1 MVFFI
6 KIIGFLISVLPV
18 SLLEGVTNFLGLLL
32 VSIPNKRKRIIF
44 SNLKYAF
51 PKWDKNKIY
60 HKGRESAARLIE
72 MGFLSLS
79 YSFFSKF
86 RKRSSLLIDQG
97 TENYLSELRKSGK
110 AVIFLIPHVCLF
122 ETLAISP
129 FFRPFGGKRLG
140 AIYRPNRNPKLDQFI
155 IKSRS
160 AAGVKVFA
168 RDSALWSARDFLKRG
183 NWLGVLFDQHSG
195 IQGCHSYFLNRF
207 ASITTMPELLAKTS
221 EARVV
226 FSFPRRVSFFQA
238 KLHLKELS
246 CEAADYPFKAHEIL
260 ENIIRDSDGL
270 PEWLWAHER
279 WKTQQ
284 NYRFHLRHRHKRE
297 RISASPERT
306 TKLWIRMPNWLGDVV
321 MAFGL
326 IDAIRKGRPDV
337 EISLIAKPQ
346 YQQLFSQL
354 GIGDEFISLPD
365 GNSVAAYK
373 DFWNNRHQYPS
384 LIINFA
390 NSFRSDVECCL
401 LGAPAR
407 YGLELPGRKRPLLT
421 HTFSVPKDFV
431 GKETKIH
438 QTEMWTEMLKYFGLS
453 EIPHFNP
460 YEICKKLITK
470 DIGLLPGS
478 SNNPAKRWP
487 IENWRALIKKFLK
500 IDGHLCFKIY
510 GSTEEV
516 EIGETIQQGFNE
528 KQVMNFCGTTNLG
541 SLCKELASCTSVIGN
556 DSGGMHLANLLGLQT
571 IVLFG
576 PTNPK
581 ATKPIYGDN
590 SYVVRAHFDVGM
602 KNSETT
608 INEILKLF
616 VNESD

>member
-1 MVFFI
+1 M
-6 KIIGFLISVLPV
+6 PV

-51 PKWDKNKIY
+51 TKWDKNKIY

-97 TENYLSELRKSGK
+97 SENYLSELRKSGK

-168 RDSALWSARDFLKRG
+168 RDSALWAARDFLKRG
-183 NWLGVLFDQHSG
+183 NWLGLLFDQHSG

-221 EARVV
+221 GARVV
-226 FSFPRRVSFFQA
+226 FSFPKRVGFFQA

-297 RISASPERT
+297 RISTSQERT
-306 TKLWIRMPNWLGDVV
+306 TKLWIRMPNWLGDSV
-321 MAFGL
+321 MAFPL
-326 IDAIRKGRPDV
+326 LDAIRRGRPDASITILAKQ
-337 EISLIAKPQ
+337 ELKGLMESLSFVDHFLPIPVGTINQ
-346 YQQLFSQL
+346 RL
-354 GIGDEFISLPD
+354 GILKKYRKQFPC
-365 GNSVAAYK
+365 V
-373 DFWNNRHQYPS
+373 
-384 LIINFA
+384 IINLA
-390 NSFRSDVECCL
+390 NSLRSDVESCL
-401 LGAPAR
+401 IGAPRR
-407 YGLELPGRKRPLLT
+407 YGLTLPGRVRPLLS
-421 HTFSVPKDFV
+421 HFFAFSEERHGPL
-431 GKETKIH
+431 KELH
-438 QTEMWTEMLKYFGLS
+438 QVRLWEKFLQYFGLD
-453 EIPHFNP
+453 EELHFSPIQLPVMN
-460 YEICKKLITK
+460 INGK
-470 DIGLLPGS
+470 IGILPGS
-478 SNNPAKRWP
+478 ANNPSKRWP
-487 IENWRALIKKFLK
+487 VSHWRKLISLLIEEGKSLHINLYGSVKESLLANQI
-500 IDGHLCFKIY
+500 IDGFDKNIVL
-510 GSTEEV
+510 
-516 EIGETIQQGFNE
+516 
-528 KQVMNFCGTTNLG
+528 NFCGKT
-541 SLCKELASCTSVIGN
+541 SLLELSKELASCDKVIGN
-556 DSGGMHLANLLGLQT
+556 DSGGMHLANAVGT
-571 IVLFG
+571 PTYVLFG
-576 PTNPK
+576 PTNHKITRPCFD
-581 ATKPIYGDN
+581 APLEVIRS
-590 SYVVRAHFDVGM
+590 SY
-602 KNSETT
+602 SIETNG
-608 INEILKLF
+608 INNDLGNLSALKVFQKVTSL
-616 VNESD
+616 V

>member
-1 MVFFI
+1 MVIFI

-18 SLLEGVTNFLGLLL
+18 SVLERITNFLGLLL
-32 VSIPNKRKRIIF
+32 VTIPNKRKRIIF

-51 PKWDKNKIY
+51 PEWDKKKIY
-60 HKGRESAARLIE
+60 FKGRESAVRLIE

-79 YSFFSKF
+79 YSFFSGF
-86 RKRSSLLIDQG
+86 RKRSLLLMDQY
-97 TENYLSELRKSGK
+97 TEDCLSDLRKSGE

-160 AAGVKVFA
+160 TAGIKVFA
-168 RDSALWSARDFLKRG
+168 RDSALWGARDFLKRG
-183 NWLGVLFDQHSG
+183 NWLGLLFDQHSG

-221 EARVV
+221 SARVI
-226 FSFPRRVSFFQA
+226 FSFPRRVGFFQA
-238 KLHLKELS
+238 KLELQELT
-246 CEAADYPFKAHEIL
+246 CEPADYPFEAHKML
-260 ENIIRDSDGL
+260 EETIRFSDGL

-297 RISASPERT
+297 KIPSLPART

-321 MAFGL
+321 MTFGL
-326 IDAIRKGRPDV
+326 IEAIRNGRPDT

-346 YQQLFSQL
+346 YQQLFSDL
-354 GIGDEFISLPD
+354 GIGDKFISLPD
-365 GNSVAAYK
+365 GNSVVAYK
-373 DFWNNRHQYPS
+373 DFWRNRHHYPS

-407 YGLELPGRKRPLLT
+407 YGLELPGRKRPLLS

-431 GKETKIH
+431 GKDTKIH

-453 EIPHFNP
+453 EIPEFRP
-460 YEICKKLITK
+460 CFVFKQSITK

-487 IENWRALIKKFLK
+487 IENWRALIKEFLK
-500 IDGHLCFKIY
+500 IDDQLCFKIY
-510 GSTEEV
+510 GSTEEI
-516 EIGETIQQGFNE
+516 EIGETIRQGFNE
-528 KQVMNFCGTTNLG
+528 KQVMNFCGATNLS
-541 SLCKELASCTSVIGN
+541 SLCKQLAYCASVIGN

-576 PTNPK
+576 PTNPR

-590 SYVVRAHFDVGM
+590 SNVVRAHFDIGM
-602 KNSETT
+602 KNSKTT

-616 VNESD
+616 VNENY

>member
-1 MVFFI
+1 MVIFI

-18 SLLEGVTNFLGLLL
+18 SVLERVTKFLGLLL
-32 VSIPNKRKRIIF
+32 VAIPNKRKRIIF

-60 HKGRESAARLIE
+60 RTGRESAVRLIE

-79 YSFFSKF
+79 YSFFSGF
-86 RKRSSLLIDQG
+86 RKRSLLLMDQR
-97 TENYLSELRKSGK
+97 TEDRLSDLRKSGK

-160 AAGVKVFA
+160 TAGVKVFA

-183 NWLGVLFDQHSG
+183 NWLGLLFDQHSG

-221 EARVV
+221 GARVV
-226 FSFPRRVSFFQA
+226 FSFPRRVGFFQA
-238 KLHLKELS
+238 KLELKELT
-246 CEAADYPFKAHEIL
+246 CEPADYPLKAHEML
-260 ENIIRDSDGL
+260 EGTIRRADGL

-297 RISASPERT
+297 RIPSLPVRT

-321 MAFGL
+321 MTFGL
-326 IDAIRKGRPDV
+326 IEAIRNGRPDA

-346 YQQLFSQL
+346 YQQLFSEL
-354 GIGDEFISLPD
+354 GIGDKFISLPD
-365 GNSVAAYK
+365 GNSFAAYK
-373 DFWNNRHQYPS
+373 DFWGNRHHYPS

-390 NSFRSDVECCL
+390 NSFRSDFECYL

-407 YGLELPGRKRPLLT
+407 YGLELPGRKRPLLS

-431 GKETKIH
+431 GKDAEMH
-438 QTEMWTEMLKYFGLS
+438 QAEMWTEMLKYFGLS
-453 EIPHFNP
+453 EKTTFECLEEFNSSQ
-460 YEICKKLITK
+460 KLK
-470 DIGLLPGS
+470 IGLLPGS
-478 SNNPAKRWP
+478 LNNPSKRLPPSSWVS
-487 IENWRALIKKFLK
+487 LVKKMLEVDSR
-500 IDGHLCFKIY
+500 IQIIIY
-510 GSTEEV
+510 GSKSEMKLSKSL
-516 EIGETIQQGFNE
+516 ETSINDSAVLNKTGQ
-528 KQVMNFCGTTNLG
+528 TNMAI
-541 SLCKELASCTSVIGN
+541 LCKELSSCSLIIGN
-556 DSGGMHLANLLGLQT
+556 DSGGMHLGNYLGVPA
-571 IVLFG
+571 IVIFG

-581 ATKPIYGDN
+581 VTRPIY
-590 SYVVRAHFDVGM
+590 SA
-602 KNSETT
+602 E
-608 INEILKLF
+608 LKIVESSFLDSAQLVEDIKEKVFNTLF
-616 VNESD
+616 

>member
-1 MVFFI
+1 
-6 KIIGFLISVLPV
+6 L
-18 SLLEGVTNFLGLLL
+18 VT
-32 VSIPNKRKRIIF
+32 IPNKRKRIIF

-51 PKWDKNKIY
+51 PEWDKKKIY
-60 HKGRESAARLIE
+60 CKGRESAVRLIE

-79 YSFFSKF
+79 YSFFSGF
-86 RKRSSLLIDQG
+86 RKRSLLLMDQY
-97 TENYLSELRKSGK
+97 TEDCLSDLRKSGE

-160 AAGVKVFA
+160 TAGIKVFA
-168 RDSALWSARDFLKRG
+168 RDSALWGARDFLKRG
-183 NWLGVLFDQHSG
+183 NWLGLLFDQHSG

-221 EARVV
+221 SARVI
-226 FSFPRRVSFFQA
+226 FSFPRRVGFFQA
-238 KLHLKELS
+238 KLELQELT
-246 CEAADYPFKAHEIL
+246 CEPADYPFEAHKML
-260 ENIIRDSDGL
+260 EETIRFSDGL

-297 RISASPERT
+297 RIPSLPART

-321 MAFGL
+321 MTFGL
-326 IDAIRKGRPDV
+326 IEAIRNGRPDT

-346 YQQLFSQL
+346 YQQLFSDL
-354 GIGDEFISLPD
+354 GIGDKFISLPD
-365 GNSVAAYK
+365 GNSVVAYK
-373 DFWNNRHQYPS
+373 DFWRNRHHYPS

-407 YGLELPGRKRPLLT
+407 YGLELPGRKRPLLS

-431 GKETKIH
+431 GKDTEMH
-438 QTEMWTEMLKYFGLS
+438 QAEMWTEMLKYFGLS
-453 EIPHFNP
+453 EKTTFECLEEFNSSQ
-460 YEICKKLITK
+460 KLK
-470 DIGLLPGS
+470 IGLLPGS
-478 SNNPAKRWP
+478 LNNPSKRLPPSSWVS
-487 IENWRALIKKFLK
+487 LVKKMLEVDSR
-500 IDGHLCFKIY
+500 IQIIIY
-510 GSTEEV
+510 GSKSEMKLSKSL
-516 EIGETIQQGFNE
+516 ETSINDSAVLNKTGQ
-528 KQVMNFCGTTNLG
+528 TNMAI
-541 SLCKELASCTSVIGN
+541 LCKELSSCSLIIGN
-556 DSGGMHLANLLGLQT
+556 DSGGMHLGNYLGVPA
-571 IVLFG
+571 IVIFG

-581 ATKPIYGDN
+581 VTRPIY
-590 SYVVRAHFDVGM
+590 SA
-602 KNSETT
+602 E
-608 INEILKLF
+608 LKIVESSFLDSAQLVEDIKEKVFNTLF
-616 VNESD
+616 